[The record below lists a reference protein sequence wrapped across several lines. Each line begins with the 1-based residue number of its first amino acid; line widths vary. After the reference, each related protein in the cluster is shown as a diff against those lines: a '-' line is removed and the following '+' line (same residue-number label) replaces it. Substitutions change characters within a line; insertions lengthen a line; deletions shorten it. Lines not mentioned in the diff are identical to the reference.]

1 MVELHVSCSTN
12 EQKRFSTC
20 CFNLVVHIF
29 NTIRF
34 TLHKEFSLIIK
45 NHKFKMHYLMKL
57 LFSFF
62 FEQEII
68 IFLIFDRIILT
79 SLPFF

>member
-1 MVELHVSCSTN
+1 
-12 EQKRFSTC
+12 
-20 CFNLVVHIF
+20 
-29 NTIRF
+29 
-34 TLHKEFSLIIK
+34 
-45 NHKFKMHYLMKL
+45 MHYLMKL